1 MGRLV
6 AWLLLSGAFYI
17 FPPEEIMLKVDA
29 LRENY
34 DPKSASF
41 CRAHISLSEPLNK
54 AITDLD
60 IESLK
65 KDLNEVAPL

>member
-1 MGRLV
+1 MLKKQIIGKV
-6 AWLLLSGAFYI
+6 GGNYYGAFYI

-41 CRAHISLSEPLNK
+41 CRAHISLSEPLIK
-54 AITDLD
+54 LLQI
-60 IESLK
+60 
-65 KDLNEVAPL
+65 